1 MTEIVIPASGNWKLS
16 VFIESKDDESYT
28 PGTLEIKNGNTLIG
42 VINTNTQI
50 LTVSLNKNDKI
61 SIINKQPISIKVIY
75 FSLNLLNGVPNSQ
88 CDINYIRVN
97 FNLINLEVFNLIF
110 CKLLSIIITFIFTI
124 YTFIN
129 IYYLINHTD

>member
-1 MTEIVIPASGNWKLS
+1 VIPASGNWKLS

-75 FSLNLLNGVPNSQ
+75 FSLNLLNGVPNS
-88 CDINYIRVN
+88 
-97 FNLINLEVFNLIF
+97 
-110 CKLLSIIITFIFTI
+110 
-124 YTFIN
+124 
-129 IYYLINHTD
+129 